1 MTRFDTDS
9 MHLTRV
15 MVEKWATTLSTPEQ
29 EVKTHFINVS
39 IKKIKHPETLE
50 FFNAIPTSFA
60 LKDEQV
66 DKLIE
71 AGRQL
76 LREEPEYKQ
85 LLIDL
90 RNQ

>member
-1 MTRFDTDS
+1 
-9 MHLTRV
+9 
-15 MVEKWATTLSTPEQ
+15 MVGKWAAALSTPEQ

-39 IKKIKHPETLE
+39 LQKIKHPETLK

-66 DKLIE
+66 DRLIE

-76 LREEPEYKQ
+76 LREDPEFQQ
-85 LLIDL
+85 LLVDL
-90 RNQ
+90 RNE